1 MGHVRTEVTVT
12 LAPPAAVANRPT
24 DVTEVY
30 RAHGD
35 FVWATLQRMG
45 VRDAD
50 LHDQLQEVFIVVH
63 RRLGDFEGRSA
74 LTTWLFGICLRVVA
88 GYRRKLARRKESTVE
103 SLPELQ
109 DDADSGDPEGT
120 ASRNEARH
128 RLAQVL
134 DAMDVDKRV
143 VLVMFE
149 VEDLSCEEIART
161 IGIPVGT
168 VYSRLHAARAQFEKV
183 RRAAEARDAT
193 RGER

>member
-1 MGHVRTEVTVT
+1 MAHSPSEVTVT
-12 LAPPAAVANRPT
+12 LAPPVQAADRSHDVA
-24 DVTEVY
+24 EVY

-35 FVWATLQRMG
+35 FVWASLQRMG

-50 LHDQLQEVFIVVH
+50 LQDQLQEVFIVVH
-63 RRLGDFEGRSA
+63 RRLADFEGRST

-88 GYRRKLARRKESTVE
+88 GYRRKLARRREQGVE
-103 SLPELQ
+103 VLPELS
-109 DDADSGDPEGT
+109 DESLEKDPERS
-120 ASRNEARH
+120 ASRNEGRE

-149 VEDLSCEEIART
+149 VEDLSCDEIAKI

-183 RRAAEARDAT
+183 RRAAEARGAS

>member
-1 MGHVRTEVTVT
+1 MGHPRTEVTVT
-12 LAPPAAVANRPT
+12 LAPPAAAVNRPT

-35 FVWATLQRMG
+35 FVWASLQRMG

-50 LHDQLQEVFIVVH
+50 LHDQFQEVFIVVH
-63 RRLGDFEGRSA
+63 RRLCDFEGRSA
-74 LTTWLFGICLRVVA
+74 LTTWLYGICLRVVA
-88 GYRRKLARRKESTVE
+88 GYRRKLARRKESTVDA
-103 SLPELQ
+103 LPDLQ
-109 DDADSGDPEGT
+109 DEADASDPEGH
-120 ASRNEARH
+120 ASRNEARR

-134 DAMDVDKRV
+134 DAMDVDKRA

-149 VEDLSCEEIART
+149 VEDLSCEEIARS

-183 RRAAEARDAT
+183 RRAAEARDSA

>member
-1 MGHVRTEVTVT
+1 MAHSPSEVTVT
-12 LAPPAAVANRPT
+12 LAPPVQAADRPHDVA
-24 DVTEVY
+24 EVY

-35 FVWATLQRMG
+35 FVWASLQRMG

-50 LHDQLQEVFIVVH
+50 LQDQLQEVFIVVH
-63 RRLGDFEGRSA
+63 RRLADFEGRST

-88 GYRRKLARRKESTVE
+88 GYRRKLGRRREMGVE
-103 SLPELQ
+103 VLPELS
-109 DDADSGDPEGT
+109 DESLEKDPERS
-120 ASRNEARH
+120 ASRNEGRE

-149 VEDLSCEEIART
+149 VEDLSCDEIAKI

-183 RRAAEARDAT
+183 RRAAEARGAS